1 MKKIFL
7 FCAVAAAA
15 LGFSSCSETWDDNP
29 VLKTHTGEVKAD
41 FLNNPVMQDQVIMI
55 TNDNKE
61 GTFHLTCSQ
70 PDYGYAA
77 VATYKVQCSLTE
89 DFANYEEI
97 AQSFY
102 DCSQINPV
110 NADVAAAI
118 EYLSGV
124 KSEDDLPLPY
134 QKLYMR
140 LKAYVAQS
148 ESNTVYLSNP
158 VAFKGVSANYL
169 AIWVAGVPS
178 NMYLRGGM
186 NEWGAP
192 DEYRFETGTDKDTWV
207 LPGNV
212 TIAAGTEFKV
222 ADSTWG
228 SINMGSGTNG
238 DIAPGEKFALNAGE
252 NPGNI
257 KLTEDFTG
265 TVHLSLEA
273 GIYYLTLDPA
283 H

>member
-1 MKKIFL
+1 M
-7 FCAVAAAA
+7 CAAAA
-15 LGFSSCSETWDDNP
+15 VLGFSSCSETWDDNP
-29 VLKTHTGEVKAD
+29 VLKTHQGEIKAD
-41 FLNNPVMQDQVIMI
+41 FLNNPVMQDQTIML
-55 TNDNKE
+55 TSDNSE

-70 PDYGYAA
+70 PDFGYAA

-89 DFANYEEI
+89 DFAEYEEI

-102 DCSQINPV
+102 DCSQVNPT

-118 EYLSGV
+118 EYLSDV

-148 ESNTVYLSNP
+148 EANTVYISNA
-158 VAFKGVSANYL
+158 VSFKGVSANYL
-169 AIWVAGVPS
+169 AIWVEGVPS
-178 NMYLRGGM
+178 AMYLRGGM
-186 NEWGAP
+186 NDWGAP
-192 DEYRFETGTDKDTWV
+192 EEYRFVTGPDKDTWV
-207 LPGNV
+207 IANV
-212 TIAAGTEFKV
+212 TIPAGTEFKV

-228 SINMGSGTNG
+228 SINMGSGSAA
-238 DIAPGEKFALNAGE
+238 DIKPGERYALNSGE

-257 KLTEDFTG
+257 KMTEDFTG
-265 TVHLSLEA
+265 LVHLSLEA